1 MLSDHINP
9 DSSFLDETT
18 RSYSMEKSYMVTDS
32 EGGYRSMESNR
43 RKRKKM
49 ESGSQKVK
57 RGGRWR
63 TEAEQQIYSAKLVEA
78 ITKVRRSSAPAA
90 AVHRGRAVREAADRV
105 LAAAGKGRTRWSRA
119 IMTSRVGLRLR
130 KRRKVTVTGNNRLR
144 KPAVSK
150 QEPPLKRRVRVLGG
164 FGLLPCE
171 KGGDRS
177 YKKRDKGQNTGRA
190 LLSCQNPTAPKTPI
204 LFLLSQF
211 GNSPLVMPSF
221 KLVASFISTH
231 VIVTRPCL
239 MRKS

>member
-1 MLSDHINP
+1 M
-9 DSSFLDETT
+9 FLCVETT

-150 QEPPLKRRVRVLGG
+150 QEPPLKRRVRVLGRLVPG
-164 FGLLPCE
+164 CRKLSFPNLLE
-171 KGGDRS
+171 EATDYIAALEMQVRAMTALAELLAG
-177 YKKRDKGQNTGRA
+177 TGA
-190 LLSCQNPTAPKTPI
+190 SSSNLQPPSC
-204 LFLLSQF
+204 
-211 GNSPLVMPSF
+211 
-221 KLVASFISTH
+221 
-231 VIVTRPCL
+231 
-239 MRKS
+239 

>member
-1 MLSDHINP
+1 
-9 DSSFLDETT
+9 
-18 RSYSMEKSYMVTDS
+18 MEKSYMVTDS

-49 ESGSQKVK
+49 ESGTQKVK

-78 ITKVRRSSAPAA
+78 ITKVRRSSAPAT

-150 QEPPLKRRVRVLGG
+150 HEPPLKRRVRVLGRLVPG
-164 FGLLPCE
+164 CRKLSFPNLLE
-171 KGGDRS
+171 EATDYIAALEMQVRAMTALAELLAG
-177 YKKRDKGQNTGRA
+177 TGA
-190 LLSCQNPTAPKTPI
+190 SSSNLQPPSC
-204 LFLLSQF
+204 
-211 GNSPLVMPSF
+211 
-221 KLVASFISTH
+221 
-231 VIVTRPCL
+231 
-239 MRKS
+239 